1 MKSKRLLLALA
12 PLAALAVLVYAILNF
27 GTDALT
33 LGDVPDVEEITF
45 EWTTLS
51 PGEIKL
57 EIINSGP
64 DPVTIAQILVDDA
77 YWPFEMDP
85 ADGVLERLE
94 RGTITIPYHW
104 VEGETHHVRLISRN
118 GVTFDSE
125 IAVAIESP
133 TPNVQ
138 SFWYFVLLGVLI
150 GVVPVGL
157 GLLWHPVL
165 GSLSPKVI
173 RFVLAL
179 TVGLLVFLGI
189 DTIEGGFEISKAL
202 PGAFQGIG
210 LFISSALLVFLA
222 MATISRIAERK
233 SASTKR
239 SPGMVLAIMVALGIG
254 LHNIG
259 EGLAVGS
266 AYVLGE
272 VASATMLVIGF
283 TLHNVTEGLAI
294 IAPVARQK
302 LKVIHLVGLGA
313 LAGVPTIAGTLIGG
327 FTYSHL
333 WALIFFGVAAG
344 AIFQVVY
351 AIMASPMM
359 RDENRELALPEN
371 YYGFV
376 CGLAI
381 MYGTGLLI
389 AV

>member
-1 MKSKRLLLALA
+1 MKINRLFFAII
-12 PLAALAVLVYAILNF
+12 PIAALAILVYGILRI
-27 GTDALT
+27 GPEALT
-33 LGDVPDVEEITF
+33 LGEVPDVEEITIQ
-45 EWTTLS
+45 WTTLS
-51 PGEIKL
+51 KGEIKL
-57 EIINSGP
+57 DVINSGP
-64 DPVTIAQILVDDA
+64 DPVTIAQVMIDDA
-77 YWPFEMDP
+77 YWQFSMEPS
-85 ADGVLERLE
+85 DGVLKRLQ

-104 VEGETHHVRLISRN
+104 VEGETHAIRLISRN

-125 IAVAIESP
+125 IPVAIESP
-133 TPNVQ
+133 TPNAK
-138 SFWYFVLLGVLI
+138 SFWTFVLLGVLI

-157 GLLWHPVL
+157 GLLWYPVIKT
-165 GSLSPKVI
+165 LSAKVM

-189 DTIEGGFEISKAL
+189 DTIEEGFEISEAL
-202 PGAFQGIG
+202 PGAFQGKT
-210 LFISSALLVFLA
+210 LFICSALLVFLA
-222 MATISRIAERK
+222 LLIIGQV
-233 SASTKR
+233 SAKKGTNGKR
-239 SPGMVLAIMVALGIG
+239 SPEMLLAIMVALGIG

-272 VASATMLVIGF
+272 VASASMLVLGF
-283 TLHNVTEGLAI
+283 TLHNITEGLAI
-294 IAPVARQK
+294 IAPAARQK
-302 LKVIHLVGLGA
+302 LKIRHLVGLGA

-327 FTYSHL
+327 FTYSNF
-333 WALIFFGVAAG
+333 WALVFFGVAAG

-351 AIMASPMM
+351 AIMVSPMM